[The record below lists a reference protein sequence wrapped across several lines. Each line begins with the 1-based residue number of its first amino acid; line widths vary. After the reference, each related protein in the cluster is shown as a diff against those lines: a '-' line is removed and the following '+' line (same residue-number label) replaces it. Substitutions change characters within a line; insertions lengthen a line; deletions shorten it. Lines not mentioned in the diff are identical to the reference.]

1 MKVECPVLDPGHR
14 IPVRYA
20 RRGVSGG
27 ANISLPVVWSDPPAG
42 TTSYVLTII
51 DRHPI
56 ARNWVHWY
64 VVDIPAAVE
73 AIPENAS
80 GHFLPGGAMEL
91 RNTFGEIGYGGPEP
105 PKGSGTHQYEI
116 SVHALRV
123 GSLGLG
129 PRSSPSECDRALK
142 ENVLATATVIGLFER

>member
-1 MKVECPVLDPGHR
+1 MKVECPALDPGKR

-20 RRGVSGG
+20 RKGVSGG
-27 ANISLPVVWSDPPAG
+27 ANISLPVVWSDPPVG
-42 TTSYVLTII
+42 TASYVLTII

-64 VVDIPAAVE
+64 VVDIPPAVDTI
-73 AIPENAS
+73 AENAS
-80 GHFLPGGAMEL
+80 GHLLPGGAIEL
-91 RNTFGEIGYGGPEP
+91 RNTFGENGYGGPEP
-105 PKGSGTHQYEI
+105 PKGSGTHAYEI

-129 PRSSPSECDRALK
+129 SRPSPSECDRAMK
-142 ENVLATATVIGLFER
+142 GNVLATATVTGLFER